1 MAHVAAALDQND
13 FRGGVN
19 SGTEATHAFIAAVNT
34 DFSQVVDDTFLMRF
48 NVQESGGGSINN
60 VDLEFQ
66 YNRNTLGWNN
76 ITTSSQVIIA
86 VSSILV
92 NGNDCTQRIG
102 SGTFISNNDGQTTD
116 GTSGGAV
123 LDFAANEE
131 AETEIS
137 IQIVSGDVN
146 PGDTIQ
152 MRLTR
157 DGGTLLDNYNQ
168 TPTITVLAPFSAD
181 LTAASFGMTARDLDV
196 QADFNADLTTA
207 SFNFTAQDISVDVLA
222 IIDLSVASFNI
233 TTQDLDVQAD
243 FNPNLSTALFP
254 MTPQDLN
261 VNAESETDLTTATF
275 NIVAQDID
283 VEVETGIELSTAVFN
298 MVALDLDL
306 PDTNI
311 IELSTPSFNMT
322 GRTLFVSSGNV
333 TRTQQGKRQLAFRI
347 ISGQFDNTYDGDI
360 MLACL
365 LDEPGIQGETFNGV
379 LFEWLGLKGF
389 TDDTL
394 SGRMQGFA
402 EAGGAFNWSS
412 LGDFTI

>member
-19 SGTEATHAFIAAVNT
+19 SGTESTHAFIAAANT
-34 DFSQVVDDTFLMRF
+34 NFSQTVDETFLMRF
-48 NVQESGGGSINN
+48 NVQESGGGTISN

-76 ITTSSQVIIA
+76 ITASSAVVIA

-102 SGTFISNNDGQTTD
+102 VGTFLSTNAGQTTD
-116 GTSGGAV
+116 GTSGGNA
-123 LDFAANEE
+123 LDYAGNDES
-131 AETEIS
+131 ETEVS
-137 IQIVSGDVN
+137 VQIVSGDVG

-152 MRLTR
+152 IRLVR

-168 TPTITVLAPFSAD
+168 TPTITVLAPFQAD
-181 LTAASFGMTARDLDV
+181 LSTPEFAMAAQDLDVEADFDVNLTTAEFGMNAQTLDVAVVTNIALDTPEFGMNAENLTLIAEFDGDLTTAEFGMNAEDINVNAEFQGELTTPEFGMTA
-196 QADFNADLTTA
+196 
-207 SFNFTAQDISVDVLA
+207 QDI
-222 IIDLSVASFNI
+222 VA
-233 TTQDLDVQAD
+233 
-243 FNPNLSTALFP
+243 
-254 MTPQDLN
+254 
-261 VNAESETDLTTATF
+261 ET
-275 NIVAQDID
+275 
-283 VEVETGIELSTAVFN
+283 ETGIELSTPEFAMN
-298 MVALDLDL
+298 AEDITI
-306 PDTNI
+306 PDANI
-311 IELSTPSFNMT
+311 FSLSTPEFGMN

-365 LDEPGIQGETFNGV
+365 VDEPGIEAETFNGV

-389 TDDTL
+389 TDATL
-394 SGRMQGFA
+394 SGRMQQFA

-412 LGDFTI
+412 LGEFTI